1 MSSIL
6 FVCTGNVCRSP
17 MAAGLL
23 SAKLVAERPD
33 ARFRV
38 SSAGTWA
45 LDGQPA
51 SSHALAVMS
60 ERHIDISDHIAH
72 TISAEDVAE
81 ADLILTMSQEHTDMI
96 RQTWPQYIWKV
107 YRLAEMTGKKKNVH
121 DPYGESVE
129 VYRDCANTISEY
141 IDRGFTRIL
150 SYL

>member
-23 SAKLVAERPD
+23 RAKLAAERPD
-33 ARFRV
+33 CGPSV

-51 SSHALAVMS
+51 SANALAVMA
-60 ERHIDISDHIAH
+60 ERDIDISDHIAH
-72 TISAEDVAE
+72 TITSEDVAE
-81 ADLILTMSQEHTDMI
+81 ADLILTMSQEHTEVI

-107 YRLAEMTGKKKNVH
+107 YRLAEMTGKKKDVR
-121 DPYGESVE
+121 DPYGESVDS
-129 VYRDCANTISEY
+129 YRDCADTISDY
-141 IDRGFTRIL
+141 VDRGFARIL
-150 SYL
+150 SFL